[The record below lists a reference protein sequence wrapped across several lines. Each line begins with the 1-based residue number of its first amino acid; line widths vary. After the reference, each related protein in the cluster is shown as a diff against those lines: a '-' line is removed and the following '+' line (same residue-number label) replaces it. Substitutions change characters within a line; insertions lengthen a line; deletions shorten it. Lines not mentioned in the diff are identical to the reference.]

1 MHLGNHTSA
10 NLSFSDA
17 CTTNSI
23 TWFPDTDAN
32 QHVTPDITG
41 MTHAKPYLDNDQ
53 LHVGDGKGL
62 VISNTTHNILH
73 TPKRVFM
80 LSNVLHVPKIK
91 KKRLFSIQQFCHEN
105 YVFFEFHSSVFYV
118 KDVVTQ
124 FLTHLFDKIFEKSK
138 TSEKQQKSKKY
149 VFLNIFAS
157 FLAFLASSQ
166 KNLNFQRSL
175 ERVRLLT
182 RYF

>member
-1 MHLGNHTSA
+1 
-10 NLSFSDA
+10 
-17 CTTNSI
+17 
-23 TWFPDTDAN
+23 
-32 QHVTPDITG
+32 
-41 MTHAKPYLDNDQ
+41 
-53 LHVGDGKGL
+53 
-62 VISNTTHNILH
+62 
-73 TPKRVFM
+73 M

>member
-1 MHLGNHTSA
+1 VHLGNHTSA

-32 QHVTPDITG
+32 QHVTPDIAG

-91 KKRLFSIQQFCHEN
+91 KKDSFLFNNFAMKTMSFLNFTLLFSM
-105 YVFFEFHSSVFYV
+105 
-118 KDVVTQ
+118 
-124 FLTHLFDKIFEKSK
+124 LRML
-138 TSEKQQKSKKY
+138 
-149 VFLNIFAS
+149 LP
-157 FLAFLASSQ
+157 
-166 KNLNFQRSL
+166 NF
-175 ERVRLLT
+175 
-182 RYF
+182 

>member
-1 MHLGNHTSA
+1 MLVSCSDILSGSFVIYLGTAHNNAPNLCSNHTSA

-32 QHVTPDITG
+32 QHVTPDIAG

-53 LHVGDGKGL
+53 LHVGDGMGL

-105 YVFFEFHSSVFYV
+105 YVFFEFHSSVF
-118 KDVVTQ
+118 
-124 FLTHLFDKIFEKSK
+124 
-138 TSEKQQKSKKY
+138 
-149 VFLNIFAS
+149 
-157 FLAFLASSQ
+157 
-166 KNLNFQRSL
+166 
-175 ERVRLLT
+175 
-182 RYF
+182 